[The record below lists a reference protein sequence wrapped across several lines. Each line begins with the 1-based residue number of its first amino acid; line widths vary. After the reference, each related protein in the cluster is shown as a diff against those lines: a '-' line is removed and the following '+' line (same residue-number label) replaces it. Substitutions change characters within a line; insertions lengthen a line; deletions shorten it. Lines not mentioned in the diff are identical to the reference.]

1 MVSTEWGSRTSQ
13 HPDADPG
20 GLRNGTRMAGGQVQ
34 EKSFDTGGTDY
45 RNVCSSYTRGE
56 TEVIIIQHYLQ
67 QYVVMYIFVHVFV
80 CVLALTTDS
89 HC

>member
-1 MVSTEWGSRTSQ
+1 MEQGWLVDRYKRRALTLEELT
-13 HPDADPG
+13 
-20 GLRNGTRMAGGQVQ
+20 
-34 EKSFDTGGTDY
+34 TGMCAALTLEGKPK
-45 RNVCSSYTRGE
+45 
-56 TEVIIIQHYLQ
+56 VIIIQHYLQ